1 MVSSLKR
8 KYDYVIIDC
17 PPIDIVT
24 DARIINQYVDRTI
37 FVVRAGLLDKAQL
50 PELENLYKGGDYNN
64 LCFVLNGTTKESG
77 YYGHYGHY
85 GYYGGKSRS
94 YYGSD
99 SDDDNLAK
107 A

>member
-1 MVSSLKR
+1 M
-8 KYDYVIIDC
+8 
-17 PPIDIVT
+17 
-24 DARIINQYVDRTI
+24 
-37 FVVRAGLLDKAQL
+37 
-50 PELENLYKGGDYNN
+50 
-64 LCFVLNGTTKESG
+64 LNGTTKESG

-94 YYGSD
+94 DYGSD